1 MKIVFNKSS
10 FEFDGLNVVLSVI
23 LLYAAF
29 NNELSFNPFYLD
41 SVWLKGICIAFLII
55 LFILLILRGIL
66 LVIQLKRIFKEKKV
80 NKDN

>member
-41 SVWLKGICIAFLII
+41 SVWLKGIFDYSIY
-55 LFILLILRGIL
+55 FIDTKRYSLSHSTEKD
-66 LVIQLKRIFKEKKV
+66 IQRKESK
-80 NKDN
+80 

>member
-29 NNELSFNPFYLD
+29 NNELSFNPFYLG
-41 SVWLKGICIAFLII
+41 SVWLKGIWIAFLII

>member
-29 NNELSFNPFYLD
+29 NNELSFNPFHLD
-41 SVWLKGICIAFLII
+41 SVWLKGIWIAFLII

>member
-41 SVWLKGICIAFLII
+41 SVWLKGILIAFLII

>member
-10 FEFDGLNVVLSVI
+10 FEFDGLNVVFSVI

-29 NNELSFNPFYLD
+29 NNELSFNPCDLD
-41 SVWLKGICIAFLII
+41 SVWLKGIWIAFLII

>member
-41 SVWLKGICIAFLII
+41 SVWLIGIWIAFLII

>member
-1 MKIVFNKSS
+1 M
-10 FEFDGLNVVLSVI
+10 
-23 LLYAAF
+23 
-29 NNELSFNPFYLD
+29 SFNPFYLD
-41 SVWLKGICIAFLII
+41 SVWLKGIWIAFLII

>member
-29 NNELSFNPFYLD
+29 NNEL
-41 SVWLKGICIAFLII
+41 LKGIWIAFLII

>member
-10 FEFDGLNVVLSVI
+10 FEFDGLNVVLSII

-29 NNELSFNPFYLD
+29 NNELSFNAFYLD
-41 SVWLKGICIAFLII
+41 SIWLKGIWIAFLII

-80 NKDN
+80 TKDN

>member
-29 NNELSFNPFYLD
+29 NNELSFNLFYLD
-41 SVWLKGICIAFLII
+41 SVWLKGIWIAFLII

>member
-41 SVWLKGICIAFLII
+41 SVWLKGIWYSFFDYSIY
-55 LFILLILRGIL
+55 FIDT
-66 LVIQLKRIFKEKKV
+66 KRYST
-80 NKDN
+80 

>member
-29 NNELSFNPFYLD
+29 NNELSFNHFYLD
-41 SVWLKGICIAFLII
+41 SVWLKGIWIAFLII

>member
-1 MKIVFNKSS
+1 MKIVFNKSF

-41 SVWLKGICIAFLII
+41 SVWLKGIWIAFLII